1 MLNFEAARTN
11 MVESQVRPNGITD
24 TRILEA
30 MISIAREDFVPA
42 DRRSVAYM
50 DGDILISGEVHKGAP
65 RYLMEPMV
73 FARLVQLAE
82 IGEDEKALHVG
93 CGSGYGTAVLAR
105 LAKSVTAI
113 DEDAAFATL
122 AASTLRQQAVGNA
135 TVETH
140 PHAAGDAKRGPYNV
154 ILIEGRVPVVPS
166 ALLDQLKEGGRLVAV
181 VGSDELARAMLY
193 RRNGS
198 IGSFAAFDAS
208 AQQLPGIV
216 APPAGFVF

>member
-113 DEDAAFATL
+113 DEDAAFVAL
-122 AASTLRQQAVGNA
+122 AASTLRRQAVGNA